1 MNGRSSEREFA
12 TDSSLEGD
20 GFELF
25 VPLGISASPSWWSRA
40 RKPHGAPEGS
50 FSVAGPIARI
60 HLPPGASPS
69 LQCTGRPRAKSP
81 ALSRDSAHR
90 WGRETGWADR
100 KPALSGVFSLTGF
113 DAVPPWG
120 SADHVQ

>member
-50 FSVAGPIARI
+50 FSVAGPIVRI
-60 HLPPGASPS
+60 HLPPAAESGANSSQP
-69 LQCTGRPRAKSP
+69 KF
-81 ALSRDSAHR
+81 D
-90 WGRETGWADR
+90 ADGANLAMEG
-100 KPALSGVFSLTGF
+100 PVFVSLTV
-113 DAVPPWG
+113 AVLI
-120 SADHVQ
+120 